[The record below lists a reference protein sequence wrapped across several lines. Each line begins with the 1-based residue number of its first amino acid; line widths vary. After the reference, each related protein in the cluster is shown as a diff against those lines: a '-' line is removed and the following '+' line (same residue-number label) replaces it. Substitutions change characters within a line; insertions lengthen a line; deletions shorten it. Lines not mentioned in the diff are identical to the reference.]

1 MLTVVSLCGILS
13 RFAIFTRKIGVIMKL
28 TFKIAALL
36 LVLTTV
42 LPIFFACR
50 GANKQDDI
58 TEGDT
63 LTTEEHTFYHI
74 PEETFLPDAEQKGVV
89 TAPEDGAKVY
99 NIIFALATVPPVL
112 ASLDSIA
119 SGYETYALIE
129 RGKTY
134 SGIEQI
140 ENFHNAGFDPANN
153 LSNGFTSTEFNA
165 MTEKLREL
173 RAAEENSFFYIY
185 AQDGTALRAAA
196 LCANAGIPTEDFH
209 VYMCEDG
216 SGSYKTIRETFVEGK
231 NAGGDTDE
239 PLNEFMKVLNE
250 VGFNFTMVMAK
261 QDNKNSDAALKYD
274 LKAAL
279 ALSVLPNFT
288 YWLQD
293 KNNFDGILSAAE
305 GSKLPG
311 IFGVEGFENETLML
325 ANLRFRT
332 ISAAISKL
340 DEEQKQDYLTL
351 MYGDYYAETY
361 AALTRSVRADG
372 YAPKDKLVFIGA
384 RHAYYPKFASDEKYG
399 IGGLAKGESIPASY
413 SALDSKYKN
422 SLLFGSEADY
432 KAFLAVINDSS
443 NYPEGAPADVIAE
456 IKSEC
461 FNLYI
466 NYIYTLKFT
475 YLLYG
480 EEYDIILKGH
490 PREVLGANEEWN
502 NRHVVKR
509 TEGEGESAKEIK
521 YSFDK
526 LLDNALVSFH
536 AKDSVGKYIGTVPY
550 GTAAENLAYL
560 GVDITVCG
568 LPSSTYSGLDTDVDV
583 LFIMA
588 ETNEAIDGNDSQVK
602 DRFLAGNLIYEEK
615 GEAKSC
621 IFYNTGN
628 VFKFASEILSVNGEK
643 SASDAFGALY
653 RAWLS
658 ANRPGA
664 EDINLQGFAG

>member
-1 MLTVVSLCGILS
+1 
-13 RFAIFTRKIGVIMKL
+13 MKL

-42 LPIFFACR
+42 IPIFFAC
-50 GANKQDDI
+50 GYGGKQEESSSFGEI
-58 TEGDT
+58 
-63 LTTEEHTFYHI
+63 TTEDNTTSYV

-89 TAPEDGAKVY
+89 TAPEEGAKIY
-99 NIIFALATVPPVL
+99 NIIFSLATVPPVL
-112 ASLDSIA
+112 AALDSIA
-119 SGYETYALIE
+119 SGYETYAIIE

-134 SGIEQI
+134 SGIEKI

-153 LSNGFTSTEFNA
+153 LSNGFTGEEFNT
-165 MTEKLREL
+165 MVEKIKEL

-196 LCANAGIPTEDFH
+196 LAANAGIPLEDFQ

-216 SGSYKTIRETFVEGK
+216 SGSYKTIRETFVDGK
-231 NAGGDTDE
+231 SVSADSDA
-239 PLNEFMKVLNE
+239 PLDEFMKVLNE
-250 VGFNFTMVMAK
+250 AGMNFTMVMAK
-261 QDNKNSDAALKYD
+261 QNNKNSDAALKYD
-274 LKAAL
+274 IKYAL

-293 KNNFDGILSAAE
+293 KNNFDGILTEAE
-305 GSKLPG
+305 NSKLPG
-311 IFGVEGFENETLML
+311 IFGVPGFENTTLML

-332 ISAAISKL
+332 ISASISKL
-340 DEEQKQDYLTL
+340 DDAQKQDYLTL
-351 MYGDYYAETY
+351 MYGDYYADTY
-361 AALTRSVRADG
+361 AALTRTVRADG
-372 YAPKDKLVFIGA
+372 YAPKEKLVFIGA

-399 IGGLAKGESIPASY
+399 IGGLDKGEAIPTSY
-413 SALDSKYKN
+413 SALDAKYKN
-422 SLLFGSEADY
+422 SLLFGSAEDY
-432 KAFLAVINDSS
+432 KAFLAAVNEPS
-443 NYPEGAPADVIAE
+443 NYPGGAPSDVIAE

-466 NYIYTLKFT
+466 DYIYTLKFA

-480 EEYDIILKGH
+480 EKYDLILKGH
-490 PREVLGANEEWN
+490 PREVLGAYSEWGD
-502 NRHVVKR
+502 RHTVKR
-509 TEGEGESAKEIK
+509 TEGEGENAKETK

-526 LLDNALVSFH
+526 LLDRALMSFH
-536 AKDSVGKYIGTVPY
+536 ANDSVGKYIGTVPY

-568 LPSSTYSGLDTDVDV
+568 LPSSTYSGIDTDVDV
-583 LFIMA
+583 LFVMA
-588 ETNEAIDGNDSQVK
+588 ETGEAIDGNDSQVK
-602 DRFLAGNLIYEEK
+602 DRYNAGNLTYAED
-615 GEAKSC
+615 GNDMPC

-628 VFKFASEILSVNGEK
+628 TFRFVSEILSAKGEK
-643 SASDAFGALY
+643 NAADEFEKLY

-664 EDINLQGFAG
+664 DGIDLQGFAG

>member
-1 MLTVVSLCGILS
+1 
-13 RFAIFTRKIGVIMKL
+13 MKL

-42 LPIFFACR
+42 LPIFFACSY
-50 GANKQDDI
+50 GGKQEESSSLGEKS
-58 TEGDT
+58 TAEN
-63 LTTEEHTFYHI
+63 TTEYV

-89 TAPEDGAKVY
+89 TAPEEGAKIY
-99 NIIFALATVPPVL
+99 NIIFSLATVPPVL
-112 ASLDSIA
+112 AALDSIA

-134 SGIEQI
+134 SGIEKI

-153 LSNGFTSTEFNA
+153 LSNGFTGTEFNA

-173 RAAEENSFFYIY
+173 RSAEENSFFYIY

-196 LCANAGIPTEDFH
+196 LCANAGIPLEDFH
-209 VYMCEDG
+209 IYMCEDG
-216 SGSYKTIRETFVEGK
+216 SGSYKTIRETFIEDK
-231 NAGGDTDE
+231 AADTSADA

-250 VGFNFTMVMAK
+250 VGMNFTMVMAK
-261 QDNKNSDAALKYD
+261 QDNKNSDAMLKYD
-274 LKAAL
+274 IKYAL

-293 KNNFDGILSAAE
+293 KNNFDGILATAE
-305 GSKLPG
+305 KSKLPG
-311 IFGVEGFENETLML
+311 IFGVPGFENTTLML

-340 DEEQKQDYLTL
+340 DETQKQNYLTL
-351 MYGDYYAETY
+351 MYGDYYADTY
-361 AALTRSVRADG
+361 AALTRTVRADG
-372 YAPKDKLVFIGA
+372 YAPKDKLVYIGA

-399 IGGLAKGESIPASY
+399 IGGLEKGAAIPASY
-413 SALDSKYKN
+413 SALDAKYKN
-422 SLLFGSEADY
+422 SILFPTAEDY
-432 KAFLAVINDSS
+432 NVFLSAINDAA

-466 NYIYTLKFT
+466 NYIYTLKFA

-490 PREVLGANEEWN
+490 PREVLGAYDEWN
-502 NRHVVKR
+502 NRHTVIR
-509 TEGEGESAKEIK
+509 TEGEGENAKETK

-526 LLDNALVSFH
+526 LLDRALIAFH
-536 AKDSVGKYIGTVPY
+536 AQDSVGKYIGTVPY

-568 LPSSTYSGLDTDVDV
+568 LPSSTYSGLDPDVPV
-583 LFIMA
+583 LFVMA
-588 ETNEAIDGNDSQVK
+588 ETSEAIDGNDSQVK
-602 DRFLAGNLIYEEK
+602 DRYNSGNLTYSDN
-615 GEAKSC
+615 GADVPC

-628 VFKFASEILSVNGEK
+628 TFKFISEILSEKGDK
-643 SASDAFGALY
+643 SASEEFAKLWH
-653 RAWLS
+653 AWLS

-664 EDINLQGFAG
+664 NDINLQGFAD